1 LRDRG
6 LKGLRKKIMAEL
18 LSIEH
23 SELGEKV
30 YSLIRQQI
38 LLRRFQAGEKLDIY
52 RLADQLGVSRTPV
65 KDAVNRLALEG
76 LVEIVPRRGT
86 FVTKFGRKDIEELFD
101 ARCMVELWAAQK
113 AMKRVTDQEIR
124 QLQDL
129 VAEGAKLLKKARG
142 EFDYE
147 SFSVLNARFHRLM
160 LEFSGSRKLVD
171 IYDSLHTHVQV
182 TRAMSQRALEACQLA
197 QAEHEKIVEAY
208 KQRDL
213 KKLKAAITTHLEST
227 LEGSLKVVEE
237 RGGAL

>member
-1 LRDRG
+1 
-6 LKGLRKKIMAEL
+6 MAEL

-30 YSLIRQQI
+30 YALIRQQI

-113 AMKRVTDQEIR
+113 AIKRVTDEEVQ
-124 QLQDL
+124 QLRAL
-129 VAEGAKLLKKARG
+129 VREGAALLKKVDG

-147 SFSVLNARFHRLM
+147 SFSVLNARFHRRM
-160 LEFSGSRKLVD
+160 LELSGSRKLVEL
-171 IYDSLHTHVQV
+171 YNSLHTHVQV
-182 TRAMSQRALEACQLA
+182 TRAMSQRALEACRLA
-197 QAEHEKIVEAY
+197 QAEHEKVLEAY
-208 KQRDL
+208 ERRDL
-213 KKLKAAITTHLEST
+213 KALKAAITAHLETT
-227 LEGSLKVVEE
+227 LEGSLKVMEE
-237 RGGAL
+237 RGGTL

>member
-1 LRDRG
+1 
-6 LKGLRKKIMAEL
+6 MAEL

-86 FVTKFGRKDIEELFD
+86 FVTSVGRKDIEELFD

-160 LEFSGSRKLVD
+160 LEFAGSRKLVD
-171 IYDSLHTHVQV
+171 IYNSLHTHVQV

>member
-1 LRDRG
+1 
-6 LKGLRKKIMAEL
+6 MAEL

-30 YSLIRQQI
+30 YNLIRQQI
-38 LLRRFQAGEKLDIY
+38 LLRHFQAGEKLDIY
-52 RLADQLGVSRTPV
+52 HLADQLGVSRTPV

-76 LVEIVPRRGT
+76 LIEIVPRRGT
-86 FVTKFGRKDIEELFD
+86 FVTKFGRRDIEELFD

-113 AMKRVTDQEIR
+113 AIKRVTDQQIRRLQEII
-124 QLQDL
+124 
-129 VAEGAKLLKKARG
+129 AEGAQLLKKKVRG

-147 SFSVLNARFHRLM
+147 SFSMLNAQFHRLM

-197 QAEHEKIVEAY
+197 EAEHEKIVEAY
-208 KQRDL
+208 KDRDL
-213 KKLKAAITTHLEST
+213 KKLKVAITTHLEST
-227 LEGSLKVVEE
+227 LQGSLKVVEE

>member
-1 LRDRG
+1 
-6 LKGLRKKIMAEL
+6 MADL

-30 YSLIRQQI
+30 YTLIRQEI

-76 LVEIVPRRGT
+76 LIEIVPRRGT
-86 FVTKFGRKDIEELFD
+86 FVTKFGRRDIEELFD

-113 AMKRVTDQEIR
+113 AMKRVTDEQIR
-124 QLQDL
+124 QLEE
-129 VAEGAKLLKKARG
+129 VVGEGARILKKADG
-142 EFDYE
+142 AFDYQA
-147 SFSVLNARFHRLM
+147 FSVLNARFHRLM
-160 LEFSGSRKLVD
+160 LELSGSRKLIE

-182 TRAMSQRALEACQLA
+182 TRAMSQRALEACRLA
-197 QAEHEKIVEAY
+197 QAEHEKIVGAY
-208 KQRDL
+208 QRRDL
-213 KKLKAAITTHLEST
+213 KGLKAAITAHLEST
-227 LEGSLKVVEE
+227 LEGSLKVMEE

>member
-1 LRDRG
+1 
-6 LKGLRKKIMAEL
+6 MAEL
-18 LSIEH
+18 VSIEH

-30 YSLIRQQI
+30 YTLIRQQI

-76 LVEIVPRRGT
+76 LVEILPRRGT
-86 FVTKFGRKDIEELFD
+86 FVTKFGRQNIEELFD

-113 AMKRVTDQEIR
+113 AIKRATDEEIR
-124 QLQDL
+124 QLQEL
-129 VAEGAKLLKKARG
+129 VREGAKILKKADG

-147 SFSVLNARFHRLM
+147 SFSALNASFHRLM
-160 LEFSGSRKLVD
+160 LELSRSRKLVE

-197 QAEHEKIVEAY
+197 QAEHEKIVAAY
-208 KQRDL
+208 RQRDL

>member
-1 LRDRG
+1 
-6 LKGLRKKIMAEL
+6 MAEL

-129 VAEGAKLLKKARG
+129 VAEGSKLLKKARG

-160 LEFSGSRKLVD
+160 LEFAGSRKLVD
-171 IYDSLHTHVQV
+171 IYNSLHTHVQV

-197 QAEHEKIVEAY
+197 QAEHEKVVEAY

-227 LEGSLKVVEE
+227 LQGSLKVVEE